1 MPHAEGSGAA
11 VPWTALL
18 PLATVP
24 MRTDRAG
31 YLIATSLP
39 PRAAES

>member
-1 MPHAEGSGAA
+1 MPHAEGSVAA
-11 VPWTALL
+11 GPWAAML

-24 MRTDRAG
+24 MRKERAG
-31 YLIATSLP
+31 YLIATSRP